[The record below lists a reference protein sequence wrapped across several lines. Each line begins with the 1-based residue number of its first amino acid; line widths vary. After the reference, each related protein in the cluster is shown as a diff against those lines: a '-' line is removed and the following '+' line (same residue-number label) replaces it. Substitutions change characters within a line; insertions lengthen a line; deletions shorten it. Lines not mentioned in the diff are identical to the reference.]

1 MVIVEQVY
9 RALVAARYTGGQ
21 SAADVAA
28 ACAQIT
34 QLTGNQWTVQSDDG
48 ETLVLRETSPS
59 GHFADW
65 PVLAGQVVVIDPA
78 AGIVDRLPVDK
89 FLLRYRR
96 ASVVAEDVLVAGLN
110 SPAWLTALR
119 NKLGLPLA
127 AK

>member
-1 MVIVEQVY
+1 MEQVY

-21 SAADVAA
+21 SAADVTA

-34 QLTGNQWTVQSDDG
+34 QLTGNQWSVQSDNG
-48 ETLVLRETSPS
+48 QTLVLRETNPVN

-78 AGIVDRLPVDK
+78 AGIVDRLPVSE

-96 ASVVAEDVLVAGLN
+96 ASVVTEDILVAGLN
-110 SPAWLTALR
+110 SPAWLAALKV
-119 NKLGLPLA
+119 KLGLPA
-127 AK
+127 